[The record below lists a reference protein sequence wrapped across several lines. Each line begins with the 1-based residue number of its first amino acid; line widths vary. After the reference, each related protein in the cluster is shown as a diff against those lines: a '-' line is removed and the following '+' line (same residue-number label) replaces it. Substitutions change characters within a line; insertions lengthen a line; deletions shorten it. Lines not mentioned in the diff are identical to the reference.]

1 MTGPSSMPRQGV
13 EPPIGDGALPRFLV
27 QVPRWNV
34 VDAGGQKR
42 LQRSFG
48 FGNFAEALR
57 FTVKVG
63 QMAEAENHHP
73 LLVTEWGKVTVTWWT
88 HRIGGLH
95 PNDFAMAARTDALYS
110 AGNG

>member
-1 MTGPSSMPRQGV
+1 MTGLSKKTCDDG
-13 EPPIGDGALPRFLV
+13 EPPIVDGALPRFLE
-27 QVPRWNV
+27 QVPLWNLIE
-34 VDAGGQKR
+34 AGGQRR
-42 LQRSFG
+42 LQRTFG

-63 QMAEAENHHP
+63 ELAEAENHHP

-95 PNDFAMAARTDALYS
+95 PNDFAMAARTDALYAS
-110 AGNG
+110 GS